1 MSGSKPGK
9 ATGKR
14 VSGKGVRE
22 LSGQAVRDSRCPKNH
37 ERKEDQKDRN
47 TWTAQGEG
55 RVWEEE

>member
-9 ATGKR
+9 AT
-14 VSGKGVRE
+14 GKGVRE

-37 ERKEDQKDRN
+37 ERKEHQKDWN
-47 TWTAQGEG
+47 TGTAQGEG